1 MTDESEWEDRQQMG
15 VSDNTHR
22 SQQQRPRSPLHCWG
36 EGRGIRGVMG
46 EEGEEE
52 VVGVLVGKNQTGPNY
67 RNHNESVSRETLL
80 PGKHRGIC
88 VHSWTHSTSKAHT
101 YSKTHT
107 QNKKRRS
114 NMHRCYKSAH
124 IHTHTNFCF
133 TVFCKGTHIVAH
145 FALWVHMHT
154 HFSPNQVWIL
164 IISLARPVW
173 NYCSHL
179 LMDEKTWSEQTHRDT
194 HTHTSY

>member
-1 MTDESEWEDRQQMG
+1 MRGQTADGSEWQHPQVTTAETQE
-15 VSDNTHR
+15 S
-22 SQQQRPRSPLHCWG
+22 SPLLRRRKRNKG
-36 EGRGIRGVMG
+36 GDGGRR
-46 EEGEEE
+46 EEE

-107 QNKKRRS
+107 HKIKKRRS

-124 IHTHTNFCF
+124 THTHTHTNFCF